1 LISKPANPEVI
12 PNESEPEKSENKE
25 GTVKEERAKI
35 MRVKKV
41 YIDWKTWSERK
52 EGAFVEL
59 NSMITDKKT
68 ISHYPDYR

>member
-1 LISKPANPEVI
+1 MKV
-12 PNESEPEKSENKE
+12 
-25 GTVKEERAKI
+25 ERPKI
-35 MRVKKV
+35 MKVKKV